1 MGKHWCYGFSNR
13 PDGSYTQRSSTNIL
27 LKGNTVKENNEVV
40 SAKTKENKIQEV
52 KQAIEKVAEKKTYKL
67 GDEVKAYGKNCKIV
81 EVLDVDRYHLK
92 NLQEPYDS
100 FVALVEEF
108 E

>member
-1 MGKHWCYGFSNR
+1 M
-13 PDGSYTQRSSTNIL
+13 
-27 LKGNTVKENNEVV
+27 KENNEVV

-52 KQAIEKVAEKKTYKL
+52 KQAIEKVAEKKSYKL
-67 GDEVKAYGKNCKIV
+67 SDEVKAYGKNCKIV
-81 EVLDVDRYHLK
+81 EVLEPNRFHVK

-100 FVALVEEF
+100 FIALVEEL

>member
-1 MGKHWCYGFSNR
+1 M
-13 PDGSYTQRSSTNIL
+13 
-27 LKGNTVKENNEVV
+27 
-40 SAKTKENKIQEV
+40 TKENKIQEV
-52 KQAIEKVAEKKTYKL
+52 KQVTEVIGTIKKVAEKKAYKL

>member
-1 MGKHWCYGFSNR
+1 MK
-13 PDGSYTQRSSTNIL
+13 
-27 LKGNTVKENNEVV
+27 NT
-40 SAKTKENKIQEV
+40 SAQEIRELVEAV
-52 KQAIEKVAEKKTYKL
+52 KQVAENRAYKL

>member
-1 MGKHWCYGFSNR
+1 M
-13 PDGSYTQRSSTNIL
+13 
-27 LKGNTVKENNEVV
+27 KENNEVMN
-40 SAKTKENKIQEV
+40 AKTKENKIQEV
-52 KQAIEKVAEKKTYKL
+52 KQDIAKVAENRTYKL

-81 EVLDVDRYHLK
+81 EVLDVERYHLK

>member
-1 MGKHWCYGFSNR
+1 MKESNAV
-13 PDGSYTQRSSTNIL
+13 T
-27 LKGNTVKENNEVV
+27 

-52 KQAIEKVAEKKTYKL
+52 KQAIAKVAENRTYKL
-67 GDEVKAYGKNCKIV
+67 GDEVKACRKNCKIV
-81 EVLDVDRYHLK
+81 EVLDVGRYHLK

-100 FVALVEEF
+100 FVALVEDF

>member
-1 MGKHWCYGFSNR
+1 M
-13 PDGSYTQRSSTNIL
+13 
-27 LKGNTVKENNEVV
+27 
-40 SAKTKENKIQEV
+40 TKENKIQEV
-52 KQAIEKVAEKKTYKL
+52 KQAIAKVAENRTYKL
-67 GDEVKAYGKNCKIV
+67 GDEVKAYGKSCKIV

>member
-1 MGKHWCYGFSNR
+1 MSDY
-13 PDGSYTQRSSTNIL
+13 
-27 LKGNTVKENNEVV
+27 
-40 SAKTKENKIQEV
+40 TKENKIQEV
-52 KQAIEKVAEKKTYKL
+52 KQSIAKVAEKNIYKL

-100 FVALVEEF
+100 FVALVDEF

>member
-1 MGKHWCYGFSNR
+1 M
-13 PDGSYTQRSSTNIL
+13 
-27 LKGNTVKENNEVV
+27 
-40 SAKTKENKIQEV
+40 TKVNKIQEV
-52 KQAIEKVAEKKTYKL
+52 KQAIAKVAENRTYKL

>member
-1 MGKHWCYGFSNR
+1 MKEK
-13 PDGSYTQRSSTNIL
+13 TM
-27 LKGNTVKENNEVV
+27 KNT
-40 SAKTKENKIQEV
+40 SAQEIRELVEAV
-52 KQAIEKVAEKKTYKL
+52 KQVAENRTYNL

-81 EVLDVDRYHLK
+81 EVLDEGRFHLK

-100 FVALVEEF
+100 FVAVVEEF

>member
-1 MGKHWCYGFSNR
+1 M
-13 PDGSYTQRSSTNIL
+13 
-27 LKGNTVKENNEVV
+27 
-40 SAKTKENKIQEV
+40 TKENKIQEV
-52 KQAIEKVAEKKTYKL
+52 KQAIEKVAENRTYKL

-92 NLQEPYDS
+92 NLASPFDS

>member
-1 MGKHWCYGFSNR
+1 M
-13 PDGSYTQRSSTNIL
+13 
-27 LKGNTVKENNEVV
+27 KENNEVMQGDNTARGPSASGADLSV
-40 SAKTKENKIQEV
+40 GAVLNAKTKENKIQEV
-52 KQAIEKVAEKKTYKL
+52 KQAIAKVAEKKSYKL

-81 EVLDVDRYHLK
+81 EVLDVGRYHLK

>member
-1 MGKHWCYGFSNR
+1 M
-13 PDGSYTQRSSTNIL
+13 
-27 LKGNTVKENNEVV
+27 
-40 SAKTKENKIQEV
+40 TKENKIQEV
-52 KQAIEKVAEKKTYKL
+52 KQAIAKVAENRTHKL

>member
-1 MGKHWCYGFSNR
+1 M
-13 PDGSYTQRSSTNIL
+13 
-27 LKGNTVKENNEVV
+27 
-40 SAKTKENKIQEV
+40 TKENKIQEV
-52 KQAIEKVAEKKTYKL
+52 KQAIAKVADSRTYKL

>member
-1 MGKHWCYGFSNR
+1 MSDY
-13 PDGSYTQRSSTNIL
+13 
-27 LKGNTVKENNEVV
+27 
-40 SAKTKENKIQEV
+40 TKENKIQEV
-52 KQAIEKVAEKKTYKL
+52 KQSIAKVAEKKIYKI

-100 FVALVEEF
+100 FFALVDEF

>member
-1 MGKHWCYGFSNR
+1 M
-13 PDGSYTQRSSTNIL
+13 
-27 LKGNTVKENNEVV
+27 KENNGVMQGDNIARGP
-40 SAKTKENKIQEV
+40 SASGADLSVGAVLNANTKENKIQEV
-52 KQAIEKVAEKKTYKL
+52 KQAIAKVAENRTYKL

>member
-1 MGKHWCYGFSNR
+1 M
-13 PDGSYTQRSSTNIL
+13 
-27 LKGNTVKENNEVV
+27 KENNGVMQGDNTARGP
-40 SAKTKENKIQEV
+40 SASGADLSVGAVLNANTKENKIQEV
-52 KQAIEKVAEKKTYKL
+52 KQSIAKVAENRTYKI

-81 EVLDVDRYHLK
+81 EVLDVGRYHLK

-100 FVALVEEF
+100 FIALVEEF

>member
-1 MGKHWCYGFSNR
+1 M
-13 PDGSYTQRSSTNIL
+13 
-27 LKGNTVKENNEVV
+27 
-40 SAKTKENKIQEV
+40 TKENKIQEV
-52 KQAIEKVAEKKTYKL
+52 KQAIAKVAENRTDKT

-100 FVALVEEF
+100 FVALVEDF

>member
-1 MGKHWCYGFSNR
+1 M
-13 PDGSYTQRSSTNIL
+13 
-27 LKGNTVKENNEVV
+27 KENNEVMN
-40 SAKTKENKIQEV
+40 AKIKENKIQEV
-52 KQAIEKVAEKKTYKL
+52 KQVIAKVAESRTYKL

-81 EVLDVDRYHLK
+81 EVLDVGRFHVK

-100 FVALVEEF
+100 FVVLEEEF

>member
-1 MGKHWCYGFSNR
+1 M
-13 PDGSYTQRSSTNIL
+13 
-27 LKGNTVKENNEVV
+27 NN
-40 SAKTKENKIQEV
+40 KTKQKNTEEV
-52 KQAIEKVAEKKTYKL
+52 KQVTEVIEVIKKVAEKKAYKL